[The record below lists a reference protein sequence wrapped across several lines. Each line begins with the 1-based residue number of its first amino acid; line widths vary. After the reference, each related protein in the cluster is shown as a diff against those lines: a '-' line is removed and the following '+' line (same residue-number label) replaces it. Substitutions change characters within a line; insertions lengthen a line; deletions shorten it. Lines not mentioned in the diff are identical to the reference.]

1 MKTLKLKSRAPA
13 APKTDAQKVRKP
25 SILED
30 LEALLAREQEAPPEP
45 PMQPVVRLKS
55 MDPRGNPSGKR
66 IIMIRR
72 LEFANKSEYET
83 ALGSASFGSLMQWH
97 NAGVLDQYPEHARE
111 FAELDIVDHVHE
123 QNKMAFPDAHSLR
136 RKYDDLLGLLEDE
149 VQHEYEPGDYEYD
162 RLQWQIAQTEREL
175 FEVNAPDNY
184 SRYTKFA
191 HALEAG
197 IIQSPRAA
205 KVVTQAMLLALCDSV
220 PMMNVR
226 ELPEGARG
234 VLRRAIIAKST
245 ELEDPSVVEALTNI
259 PEGDWMAEGT
269 REGIRRVARHLIT
282 MRVKPRN
289 I

>member
-1 MKTLKLKSRAPA
+1 MNTLKLKGRAPV
-13 APKTDAQKVRKP
+13 APRASAQKVRKP

-30 LEALLAREQEAPPEP
+30 LEELLDREQASPPEP

-72 LEFANKSEYET
+72 LEFANKSEYEM

-97 NAGVLDQYPEHARE
+97 NAGVIDQYPEHARE
-111 FAELDIVDHVHE
+111 FAELDIIDHVHE

-136 RKYDDLLGLLEDE
+136 RKYDDLMGLLEDE
-149 VQHEYEPGDYEYD
+149 VEHEYKPGDYEYD

-175 FEVNAPDNY
+175 YEVNAPDNY

-191 HALEAG
+191 HALESG
-197 IIQSPRAA
+197 IIQNPKAV
-205 KVVTQAMLLALCDSV
+205 KLVTQAMLLALCDSV
-220 PMMNVR
+220 PMMSVR

-234 VLRRAIIAKST
+234 VLRRAVIAKST
-245 ELEDPSVVEALTNI
+245 ELEDPTVVDALSRI
-259 PEGDWMAEGT
+259 PEGDWMSEGT
-269 REGIRRVARHLIT
+269 REGIRRVARQL
-282 MRVKPRN
+282 MSLN
-289 I
+289 